1 MRTYGR
7 VKNPDGTYQPWQ
19 VITTPANGDN
29 SLIWLITFCQV
40 LKLFLNESP
49 FWGNYGIPA
58 KVTIM
63 TQVFPGYYVSQ
74 AQLQFSPYFAS
85 LIVYQ
90 QNNPSPEYVINITT
104 LAGERIGITMDAPQ

>member
-7 VKNPDGTYQPWQ
+7 VTNPVDGSKRW
-19 VITTPANGDN
+19 VEVSTPADGDN

-58 KVTIM
+58 RTDVAQ
-63 TQVFPGYYVSQ
+63 QVFPDFYVTRTQ
-74 AQLQFSPYFAS
+74 QQFAPYFAS
-85 LIVYQ
+85 LIVYKQ
-90 QNNPSPEYVINITT
+90 STPDPEYVINITT
-104 LAGERIGITMDAPQ
+104 LAGQPIGVTMQVPQ